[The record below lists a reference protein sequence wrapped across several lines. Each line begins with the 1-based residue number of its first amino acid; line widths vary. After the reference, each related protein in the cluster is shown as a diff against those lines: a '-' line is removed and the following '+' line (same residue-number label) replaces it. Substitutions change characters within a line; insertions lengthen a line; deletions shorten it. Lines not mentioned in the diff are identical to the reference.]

1 MTKSKNQR
9 IAYIKVE
16 MMNEYQEKRKTG
28 TGQVSGE
35 VFRQGSD
42 QRRRVRRPEQT
53 SHSQNRTF
61 QSRDL
66 AHQPQ
71 GTYRAEYIP
80 KSRKTTNRENI
91 SAAGTRRRSVSEM
104 GRTGYPSAG
113 GRTASTRRRS
123 SGTRTPGASSGAT
136 GNRTA
141 HSSGSA
147 RRRVSEPS
155 YRSVERSRSVRAGE
169 RAGRKL
175 EELEILEQEN
185 ERDYQ
190 EYLERKRKRQER
202 KRREEEAQRR
212 RRRLMVRGGGAGLIA
227 VILIIVVYRLFFS
240 NPVLRTVTVE
250 AGAQDF
256 QTADFLRRDVD
267 AEFVTDMSQV
277 DTSHVGEQKVVLDA
291 GGKERTST
299 LVVQDT
305 TAPKAQPETAMI
317 NIDGDLS
324 ADELVTDIDDATDV
338 TCSFKEK
345 PDLSQEGTVPVTV
358 ILTDEGGNTAE
369 VDSEVEVIVDTEPPV
384 IDGVAPLEGFI
395 GDPVSYKSEITVTD
409 NCDKEVD
416 LEVDNSD
423 VDTETPGTY
432 DVRYTATDKAGN
444 TAEAET
450 TITIKEKPDNYVEPE
465 EVYAEADEVLAEI
478 TTDDMTLKEKAR
490 AIYDWCRANI
500 GYISTSDKDS
510 WTNGAHQGFTQHQGD
525 CFIFF
530 STAKALLTE
539 ADIPN
544 IDVVKSD
551 TSHSRHYWSLINC
564 GDGWY
569 HFDTTPR
576 TGGGEFFMLTDE
588 ELLSYSA
595 SHNNSHIFDQSLY
608 PATPTEDSTIE

>member
-1 MTKSKNQR
+1 
-9 IAYIKVE
+9 
-16 MMNEYQEKRKTG
+16 MNEYQEKEKANTR
-28 TGQVSGE
+28 QVLGE
-35 VFRQGSD
+35 VSRQGSD
-42 QRRRVRRPEQT
+42 QRRRVRRTVQT
-53 SHSQNRTF
+53 AHSQNRTF

-80 KSRKTTNRENI
+80 KNRKNTNSKSTSDTGARPRKVSDTARSTGSR
-91 SAAGTRRRSVSEM
+91 RRRSVQSSYSSTEVRYPV
-104 GRTGYPSAG
+104 RTGKRTG
-113 GRTASTRRRS
+113 G
-123 SGTRTPGASSGAT
+123 
-136 GNRTA
+136 
-141 HSSGSA
+141 
-147 RRRVSEPS
+147 
-155 YRSVERSRSVRAGE
+155 
-169 RAGRKL
+169 KL
-175 EELEILEQEN
+175 KELEILEQEN

-202 KRREEEAQRR
+202 KRKEEEVQRR
-212 RRRLMVRGGGAGLIA
+212 RRRLAVRGGGAVLTA
-227 VILIIVVYRLFFS
+227 VILIIIVYRIFFS

-250 AGAQDF
+250 AGTQEF

-267 AEFVTDMSQV
+267 AEFATDMTQV
-277 DTSHVGEQKVVLDA
+277 DTSHVGEQEVVIDA
-291 GGKERTST
+291 DGRERTST
-299 LVVQDT
+299 LSVVDT
-305 TAPKAQPETAMI
+305 TAPTAQAETAKI
-317 NIDGDLS
+317 DVDGDLS
-324 ADELVTDIDDATDV
+324 PDELVTDIEDATDV
-338 TCSFKEK
+338 TCSFKEE

-358 ILTDEGGNTAE
+358 VLTDEGGNTAE
-369 VDSEVEVIVDTEPPV
+369 VDSEVEVIIDTEPPV

-409 NCDKEVD
+409 NCDKEVE

-423 VDTETPGTY
+423 VDTETAGTY
-432 DVRYTATDKAGN
+432 AVRYVATDRAGN

-450 TITIKEKPDNYVEPE
+450 TITMKEKPDDYVEPE

-478 TTDDMTLKEKAR
+478 TTDDMTLKQKAR
-490 AIYDWCRANI
+490 EIYDWCRNNI

-510 WTNGAHQGFTQHQGD
+510 WTNGAHQGFTQGQGD
-525 CFIFF
+525 CFVFF

-551 TSHSRHYWSLINC
+551 TSHSSHYWSLINC

-576 TGGGEFFMLTDE
+576 SGGGEFFMLTDE
-588 ELLSYSA
+588 ELLDYSA